1 MVAPCLK
8 NSASFIISSCPLHH
22 RREYLHSSIRPLRR
36 HCGNS
41 AIKHPVRNPTRD
53 NFPKLNDCPS
63 GGLPLRLREIC
74 SRFGKKRQARERTMS
89 DQQIGWKGVVTSG
102 AEDPNESLSIKRW
115 DEVEKSQ
122 SQI

>member
-1 MVAPCLK
+1 MIAHQV
-8 NSASFIISSCPLHH
+8 
-22 RREYLHSSIRPLRR
+22 
-36 HCGNS
+36 
-41 AIKHPVRNPTRD
+41 V
-53 NFPKLNDCPS
+53 
-63 GGLPLRLREIC
+63 LPLRLSENC
-74 SRFGKKRQARERTMS
+74 SRFGEKRHSRERIMS